1 MIGRD
6 EAYNELANAIITE
19 AVKDYKWH
27 VKRIISG
34 KGKDTDY
41 NEISKIEMFI
51 KSEYFRSL
59 TKVDP
64 QVIMEYLEK
73 QWEGKKCLK
82 D

>member
-1 MIGRD
+1 VIGRD

-41 NEISKIEMFI
+41 N
-51 KSEYFRSL
+51 
-59 TKVDP
+59 
-64 QVIMEYLEK
+64 
-73 QWEGKKCLK
+73 
-82 D
+82 

>member
-6 EAYNELANAIITE
+6 EAYTELANAIIAE

-27 VKRIISG
+27 VKRILSG

-41 NEISKIEMFI
+41 NEISKIETFI
-51 KSEYFRSL
+51 KSDYFRSL
-59 TKVDP
+59 TQVDP

-73 QWEGKKCLK
+73 QWEGKK
-82 D
+82 DV